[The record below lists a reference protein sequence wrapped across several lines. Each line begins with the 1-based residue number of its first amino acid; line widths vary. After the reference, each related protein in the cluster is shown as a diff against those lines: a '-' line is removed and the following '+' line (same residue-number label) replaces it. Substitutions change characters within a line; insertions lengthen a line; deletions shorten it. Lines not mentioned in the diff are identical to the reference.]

1 MQETQETRIW
11 SLIRED
17 TLEEGVAACFGIL
30 AWKIPWT
37 EEAGGLQS
45 MGSQRVRQDWAP
57 EHADTHTSS
66 KGKRYGMNFTVCM
79 VVPLNGKQHGN
90 LVDFQSIT
98 LKEPTDPNS
107 PQLQLCSPSPT
118 QVILKRLSKW
128 QRSGCCL
135 SPLIALVQVTAY
147 ESVTEKGDIALNDVQ
162 LNVKHETRLLNNM
175 SLFYK
180 WDTLTSSRISGL
192 IEKEMKPQKAAA
204 QHSGAVFGQRGRE
217 GSLTARDRPQ
227 TLAQSFWGNK
237 TPLLP
242 KDPWRTS
249 QGRRANHWGCLHV

>member
-11 SLIRED
+11 SLIQED

-45 MGSQRVRQDWAP
+45 RGSQRVRQDWAP

-118 QVILKRLSKW
+118 QVILKRLSDRGAVVASPPSLLWYKW
-128 QRSGCCL
+128 QHMNQWPKRGIL
-135 SPLIALVQVTAY
+135 
-147 ESVTEKGDIALNDVQ
+147 
-162 LNVKHETRLLNNM
+162 HWMM
-175 SLFYK
+175 S
-180 WDTLTSSRISGL
+180 
-192 IEKEMKPQKAAA
+192 
-204 QHSGAVFGQRGRE
+204 
-217 GSLTARDRPQ
+217 
-227 TLAQSFWGNK
+227 N
-237 TPLLP
+237 
-242 KDPWRTS
+242 
-249 QGRRANHWGCLHV
+249 